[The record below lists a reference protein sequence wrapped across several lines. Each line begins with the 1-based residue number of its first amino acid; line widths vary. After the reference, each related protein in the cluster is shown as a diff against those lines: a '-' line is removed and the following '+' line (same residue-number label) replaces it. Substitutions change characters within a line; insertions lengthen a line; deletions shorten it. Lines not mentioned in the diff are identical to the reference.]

1 MKHFKAV
8 YHLYIEGKPI
18 RRFLDI
24 YAKDHDQA
32 IAKWCAMRTPNEDLI
47 CLYKVQTP
55 AEFWASRPQFG

>member
-24 YAKDHDQA
+24 YAKDQDQA

-47 CLYKVQTP
+47 SLYKVQTP